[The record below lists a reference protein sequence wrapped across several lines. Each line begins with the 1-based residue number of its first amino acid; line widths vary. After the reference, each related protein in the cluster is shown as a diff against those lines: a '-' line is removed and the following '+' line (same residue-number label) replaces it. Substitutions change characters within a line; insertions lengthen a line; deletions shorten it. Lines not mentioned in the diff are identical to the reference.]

1 MLHMLS
7 NDDNGI
13 SKLLQDRVE
22 FKLYAAEQ
30 HLNRLKEIGDDI
42 AKDSARIE
50 VEVEIDCFL
59 SHLMGAVGSLL
70 SEINEKLEL
79 GLPPYE
85 VSFANVQS
93 ALSAKTKKIDLL
105 GELDEARQ
113 HGKWYALLDELKNQS
128 VRGTFLKKTTA
139 MQGSSEEHSELRF
152 MKVQRDSEGNMF
164 EQAMM
169 NVEVMPYLEK
179 SLQQI
184 RELIYQI
191 RMKEPLLLRQ

>member
-1 MLHMLS
+1 MLS

>member
-30 HLNRLKEIGDDI
+30 HLNWLKEIGDDI